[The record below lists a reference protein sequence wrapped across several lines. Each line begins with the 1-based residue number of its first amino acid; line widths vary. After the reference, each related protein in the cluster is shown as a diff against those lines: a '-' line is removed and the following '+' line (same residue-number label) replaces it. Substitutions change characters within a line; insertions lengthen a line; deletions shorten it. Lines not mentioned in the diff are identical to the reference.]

1 VTEDLTSLEQPPL
14 SDELHHEDEPASESA
29 PTADDTAVQERPRG
43 LALLGDL
50 RDGAAVLV
58 VVAIALSVAVFGSSG
73 QALVTAV
80 TASTLVVLAA
90 IDIEHRILPN
100 RIVLPATAAVLVLQL
115 AFFPEDAVEWLL
127 AGPAAA
133 AFLALPLLAR
143 KGGVGGGDI
152 KLALLMGA
160 AVGWQVFAAILVGCL
175 AIVPVALWMLVRK
188 GSIRGATL
196 PFGPFLAFGTLAI
209 LFTS

>member
-1 VTEDLTSLEQPPL
+1 MVAI
-14 SDELHHEDEPASESA
+14 EP
-29 PTADDTAVQERPRG
+29 ERPAG

-50 RDGAAVLV
+50 RDGVAVLV
-58 VVAIALSVAVFGSSG
+58 VASWAMSIGLFGLSG
-73 QALVTAV
+73 QALVTAF
-80 TASTLVVLAA
+80 TASVLLVLAA

-100 RIVLPATAAVLVLQL
+100 RIVLPATAVVLVLQL
-115 AFFPEDAVEWLL
+115 ALFPEDALEWLL

-133 AFLALPLLAR
+133 GFLALPR
-143 KGGVGGGDI
+143 IVSKDGVGGGDI

-160 AVGWQVFAAILVGCL
+160 AVGWQVFAAILIGCL
-175 AIVPVALWMLVRK
+175 AIVPVALWMLYRK

-209 LFTS
+209 LFTSS